1 MKINHINNPILR
13 NFCFYIFLKYILLI
27 ILMDPNF
34 KITVTKFVNVITVF
48 HNLDLESIYWIVF
61 Q

>member
-13 NFCFYIFLKYILLI
+13 NFCFYILLI

-48 HNLDLESIYWIVF
+48 HNLDLESMYWIVF